1 MEGQTKHDLATVLE
15 AVDKGITVTGT
26 ANVLKVS
33 RNTVLA
39 YRKRW
44 KAVDDAILSKRR
56 ELVDL
61 SEMALRGAVLR
72 GEPWAVTFALK
83 TLGKDDGFTE
93 RTELTGKDG
102 GPVSVKHERPDLS
115 KLTDE
120 ELAELDRLAQ
130 RAAGDPNGTSA
141 PQPE

>member
-1 MEGQTKHDLATVLE
+1 MSKDALPKYPLADVLE
-15 AVDKGITVTGT
+15 AVEKGITVTG
-26 ANVLKVS
+26 AAKVLGCT
-33 RNTVLA
+33 RQTILN

-44 KAVDDAILSKRR
+44 ATVDLALKERRR

-93 RTELTGKDG
+93 RHEITGKDG
-102 GPVSVKHERPDLS
+102 EAVELKVVERVVTRRD
-115 KLTDE
+115 TD
-120 ELAELDRLAQ
+120 
-130 RAAGDPNGTSA
+130 PGTA
-141 PQPE
+141 